1 MRIFDYV
8 WNDTNKLSDVAEEVI
23 DMISTVY
30 QENSPEL
37 IYLMIFCGFF
47 IDEVAKYRKY
57 DEDGN
62 ELNSEYQHI
71 PAQQRHLPLS
81 YQE

>member
-1 MRIFDYV
+1 MFDYV
-8 WNDTNKLSDVAEEVI
+8 WNDTNKLSNVTEEVI

-37 IYLMIFCGFF
+37 IYLMILSLFF
-47 IDEVAKYRKY
+47 I